1 MKSLASDQIMSW
13 LNLSYVYTHALP
25 LDCNCWLMVKI
36 ISFYTYIAT
45 CRLQVFRYILLHYIL
60 YNLHCI
66 YIHIYLLLLTM
77 NREKK
82 KRASSYW

>member
-1 MKSLASDQIMSW
+1 MKPLASDQIMSW

-66 YIHIYLLLLTM
+66 YIYIFIITD
-77 NREKK
+77 NEQRKK